1 MGTMFGFCLI
11 VIEAVN
17 CSYEGSAIMIS
28 IFRVIE
34 AICSKIIL
42 TVPSRNTYNT
52 SHSN

>member
-42 TVPSRNTYNT
+42 PLFLDIRCIVF
-52 SHSN
+52 